1 MNGTGRGIQCLQHNI
16 FDLFPGSPSCSRQMK
31 PSQWMDVNTHT
42 HTHTHTNHQLFTI
55 EQNKKSLIP
64 YDDKHYLLDNNT
76 TIFIL
81 SHMDIIR
88 SKESNRS
95 INTFVLLFHFNLF
108 QVNVPSYLPRNIENS
123 NVPMFLGGYKS

>member
-1 MNGTGRGIQCLQHNI
+1 MDGRKHTHTHSLTH
-16 FDLFPGSPSCSRQMK
+16 
-31 PSQWMDVNTHT
+31 THAHT

>member
-1 MNGTGRGIQCLQHNI
+1 
-16 FDLFPGSPSCSRQMK
+16 
-31 PSQWMDVNTHT
+31 
-42 HTHTHTNHQLFTI
+42 
-55 EQNKKSLIP
+55 
-64 YDDKHYLLDNNT
+64 
-76 TIFIL
+76 
-81 SHMDIIR
+81 MDIIR